1 MRVDLFPFQAKALG
15 SLRLALAQAKANH
28 TQFGGNQVISFT
40 APTGAGKTIIMAS
53 LIESVYSGDD
63 LYVNQLG
70 RTHSFSEEP
79 DSIFLWVSDSPELN
93 EQSKQKIE
101 LKTDRLRF
109 GQCVTV
115 DESICSREVLEDGK
129 IYFLNTQKL
138 SVSSLITK
146 TSDTRQYT
154 IWEILSNTVKEKGN
168 KLVVIIDEAHRGA
181 IGKEAGKATTIMQR
195 FIKGWEGGL
204 PAMPVVIGMSA
215 TIERFKGLIG
225 TTLSTQY
232 PVAVTPDEVR
242 ASGLLKDII
251 KIRYPEDQAGDK
263 KMAVL
268 QAGAIEWRDKWDH
281 WDQYCR
287 EQHYAYVKP
296 VFIVQVENGTATSIS
311 ATDLDECIAKIE
323 EKSGF
328 TFEEGEVVHT
338 FGQTTGAVEAAGL
351 KIPYVEP
358 SKISDDKKIKVVFFK
373 ENLSTGWDCP
383 RAEAM
388 VSFRRAQD
396 ATYIAQLLGRMVRT
410 PMQCRVQ
417 VDASLN
423 DVHLFLPFFDHD
435 TVEDVVNQ
443 LNSSENGFIP
453 ADIQSEEIGAT
464 GSTIVTV
471 KPDPSGREIPL
482 TVPRT
487 KVKPSV
493 DNGPSLFDLAD
504 EPDASTPE
512 DQPAETTVISWIE
525 PTKPTDPAPAP
536 SPSKPA
542 VNAPLPST
550 ESSSTPAAQNTE
562 PQNASAIRTTTV
574 RYNRASIVKAINDM
588 GLTTYDVRTVKINT
602 YLVSIL
608 ELCGLLSRYG
618 IYADALVDF
627 KKDICEMIHKHITA
641 LKLTHDYPALY
652 EQIRSFK
659 MQTTAID
666 AFGHRVVESEADN
679 LFSSSDEDVER
690 QFRAANAILGKC
702 GVGNLYGHKYYS
714 EIDPLAYMIDVII
727 FANDDSCIEDLNIF
741 AKKRFIEMNN
751 QYRRIVAAKNIERL
765 THDFNTI
772 VSNSDMITAH
782 VFQLPGDYFMDD
794 DPDGIEFQNHL
805 FVHNDTGTVKIKLN
819 GWEQRLLE
827 EEEMHIN
834 FLCWFR
840 NPSRWT
846 KNNCALCIPYVMNDV
861 HKGAFPDF
869 LIIRKDPNTGLVV
882 DILEPHDSSRVD
894 NLPKAKGFVKY
905 AKANPIV
912 GRIQLI
918 REMADASGKKKLKR
932 LDLTDMNVQER
943 VLLANNNEDLNR
955 IFEENGFFGA

>member
-1 MRVDLFPFQAKALG
+1 MRADLFPFQAKALG
-15 SLRLALAQAKANH
+15 SLRLALAQARANNNN
-28 TQFGGNQVISFT
+28 FGANQVVSFT

-53 LIESVYSGDD
+53 LIESVYAGDD
-63 LYVNQLG
+63 LYINQLG
-70 RTHSFSEEP
+70 RTHSFPEEP
-79 DSIFLWVSDSPELN
+79 EAIFLWISDSPELN
-93 EQSKQKIE
+93 EQSKLKIE

-138 SVSSLITK
+138 SVSSNLTK

-154 IWEILSNTVKEKGN
+154 IWEILSNTVREKGN

-181 IGKEAGKATTIMQR
+181 IGREAGKATTIMQR
-195 FIKGWEGGL
+195 FIKGWDGGL
-204 PAMPVVIGMSA
+204 PAMPIVIGMSA
-215 TIERFKGLIG
+215 TIERFNGLIG
-225 TTLSTQY
+225 STLATMI
-232 PVAVTPDEVR
+232 PVAVTPEEVR

-251 KIRYPEDQAGDK
+251 KIRYPEDQSGDK

-287 EQHYAYVKP
+287 EQHYAYIKP
-296 VFIVQVENGTATSIS
+296 VFIVQVENGTADRIT
-311 ATDLDECIAKIE
+311 ATDLDDCIIKIE

-338 FGQTTGAVEAAGL
+338 FGQTTGAIEAAGL

-410 PMQCRVQ
+410 PMQCRIQ

-423 DVHLFLPFFDHD
+423 EVHLFLPFFDKD
-435 TVEDVVNQ
+435 TVEKVVEQ

-453 ADIQSEEIGAT
+453 ADIQSEEIGAG

-471 KPDPSGREIPL
+471 KPDASGREIPL

-487 KVKPSV
+487 KVITSPDDEPLLFPDPDVEPSSSSTSQPSSPATTTV
-493 DNGPSLFDLAD
+493 TWVEPSTSVPFVRSRPTPSEPSLFVATGGTSDD
-504 EPDASTPE
+504 SPVQKPQSIPSVR
-512 DQPAETTVISWIE
+512 PVTVH
-525 PTKPTDPAPAP
+525 
-536 SPSKPA
+536 
-542 VNAPLPST
+542 
-550 ESSSTPAAQNTE
+550 
-562 PQNASAIRTTTV
+562 
-574 RYNRASIVKAINDM
+574 YNRASIVKAINDM

-608 ELCGLLSRYG
+608 ELCGLLSRSG
-618 IYADALVDF
+618 IYADALVNL
-627 KKDICEMIHKHITA
+627 KSDICEMIRKHVNA
-641 LKLTHDYPALY
+641 LKLNHEYPALY
-652 EQIRSFK
+652 EQIRSYR
-659 MQTTAID
+659 MQTIAID
-666 AFGHRVVESEADN
+666 AFGQRVAESEGAN

-690 QFRAANAILGKC
+690 QFRAANATLGKC
-702 GVGNLYGHKYYS
+702 GVGNLYGQKYYS
-714 EIDPLAYMIDVII
+714 DIDPLAYMIDVII
-727 FANDDSCIEDLNIF
+727 FANDERCIEDLNCF
-741 AKKRFIEMNN
+741 AKKKFIELNN
-751 QYRRIVAAKNIERL
+751 QYRRIVAAKGIEKITREY
-765 THDFNTI
+765 NTI
-772 VSNSDMITAH
+772 VSNSDKITPH

-827 EEEMHIN
+827 EEEMHTD

-840 NPSRWT
+840 NPSRWA

-861 HKGAFPDF
+861 QKGAFPDF

-882 DILEPHDSSRVD
+882 DILEPHDSSRID
-894 NLPKAKGFVKY
+894 NLPKAKGFVRY
-905 AKANPIV
+905 AKENPIV
-912 GRIQLI
+912 GRVQLI
-918 REMADASGKKKLKR
+918 REMADSTGKKRLKR
-932 LDLTDMNVQER
+932 LDLTDMRVQER
-943 VLLANNNEDLNR
+943 VLLANNNEDLGR
-955 IFEENGFFGA
+955 IFTEDGFFGA

>member
-1 MRVDLFPFQAKALG
+1 MRVDIFPFQAKALG
-15 SLRLALAQAKANH
+15 SLRLSLAQAKANH
-28 TQFGGNQVISFT
+28 NQFGANQVVSFT

-53 LIESVYSGDD
+53 LIESVYAGDD
-63 LYVNQLG
+63 LFINQLG

-79 DSIFLWVSDSPELN
+79 DAIFLWISDSPELN
-93 EQSKQKIE
+93 EQSKLKIE

-138 SVSSLITK
+138 SVSSNLTK

-154 IWEILSNTVKEKGN
+154 IWEILANTVREKGN

-181 IGKEAGKATTIMQR
+181 IGREAGRATTIMQR
-195 FIKGWEGGL
+195 FIKGWDGGL
-204 PAMPVVIGMSA
+204 PAMPIVIGMSA
-215 TIERFKGLIG
+215 TIERFNGLIG
-225 TTLSTQY
+225 STLATMI
-232 PVAVTPDEVR
+232 PVAVTPEEVR

-251 KIRYPEDQAGDK
+251 KIRYPEDQSGDK

-296 VFIVQVENGTATSIS
+296 VFIVQVENGTADRIT
-311 ATDLDECIAKIE
+311 ATDLDDCILKIE

-338 FGQTTGAVEAAGL
+338 FGQTTGAIEAAGL

-358 SKISDDKKIKVVFFK
+358 SKISDDKRIKVVFFK

-423 DVHLFLPFFDHD
+423 EVHLFLPFFDKD
-435 TVEDVVNQ
+435 TVEKVVEQ

-453 ADIQSEEIGAT
+453 ADIQSEEIGAG

-471 KPDPSGREIPL
+471 KPDASGREIPL

-487 KVKPSV
+487 KVKTSPDDEPLLFPDPDVEPSGTSTSQTSSPATTTV
-493 DNGPSLFDLAD
+493 TWVEPSTTVPFVRSRPNPSEPSLFVATGGT
-504 EPDASTPE
+504 PDASSAQKP
-512 DQPAETTVISWIE
+512 QSIPSVRPVTVH
-525 PTKPTDPAPAP
+525 
-536 SPSKPA
+536 
-542 VNAPLPST
+542 
-550 ESSSTPAAQNTE
+550 
-562 PQNASAIRTTTV
+562 
-574 RYNRASIVKAINDM
+574 YNRASIVKAINDM

-608 ELCGLLSRYG
+608 ELCGILSRSG
-618 IYADALVDF
+618 IYADALVNL
-627 KKDICEMIHKHITA
+627 KSDICEMIRKHVNA
-641 LKLTHDYPALY
+641 LKLNHEYPALY
-652 EQIRSFK
+652 EQIRSFR

-666 AFGHRVVESEADN
+666 AFGHRVVESEGAN

-690 QFRAANAILGKC
+690 QFRAANATLGKC
-702 GVGNLYGHKYYS
+702 GVGNLYGQKYYS
-714 EIDPLAYMIDVII
+714 DIDPLAYMIDVII
-727 FANDDSCIEDLNIF
+727 FANDESCIEDLNCF
-741 AKKRFIEMNN
+741 AKKKFIELNN
-751 QYRRIVAAKNIERL
+751 QYRRIVAAKGIEKITREY
-765 THDFNTI
+765 NTI
-772 VSNSDMITAH
+772 VSNSDKITPH

-827 EEEMHIN
+827 EEEMHTD

-840 NPSRWT
+840 NPSRWA

-861 HKGAFPDF
+861 QKGAFPDF
-869 LIIRKDPNTGLVV
+869 LIIRKDPDTGLVV
-882 DILEPHDSSRVD
+882 DILEPHDSSRID

-905 AKANPIV
+905 AKENPIV
-912 GRIQLI
+912 GRVQLI
-918 REMADASGKKKLKR
+918 REMADSTGKKRLKR
-932 LDLTDMNVQER
+932 LDLTDMRVQER
-943 VLLANNNEDLNR
+943 VLLANNNEDLAR
-955 IFEENGFFGA
+955 IFTEDGFFGA

>member
-1 MRVDLFPFQAKALG
+1 MRADLFPFQAKALG
-15 SLRLALAQAKANH
+15 SLRLALAQARANNNN
-28 TQFGGNQVISFT
+28 FGANQVVSFT

-53 LIESVYSGDD
+53 LIESVYAGDD
-63 LYVNQLG
+63 LYINQLG
-70 RTHSFSEEP
+70 RTHSFPEEP
-79 DSIFLWVSDSPELN
+79 EAIFLWISDSPELN
-93 EQSKQKIE
+93 EQSKLKIE

-138 SVSSLITK
+138 SVSSNLTK

-154 IWEILSNTVKEKGN
+154 IWEILSNTVREKGN

-181 IGKEAGKATTIMQR
+181 IGKEAGRATTIMQR
-195 FIKGWEGGL
+195 FIKGWDGGL
-204 PAMPVVIGMSA
+204 PAMPIVIGMSA
-215 TIERFKGLIG
+215 TIERFNGLIG
-225 TTLSTQY
+225 STLATMI
-232 PVAVTPDEVR
+232 PVAVTPEEVR

-251 KIRYPEDQAGDK
+251 KIRYPEDQSGDK

-287 EQHYAYVKP
+287 EQHYAYIKP
-296 VFIVQVENGTATSIS
+296 VFIVQVENGTADRIT
-311 ATDLDECIAKIE
+311 ATDLDDCIIKIE

-338 FGQTTGAVEAAGL
+338 FGQTTGAIEAAGL

-423 DVHLFLPFFDHD
+423 EVHLFLPFFDKD
-435 TVEDVVNQ
+435 TVEKVVEQ

-453 ADIQSEEIGAT
+453 ADIQSEEIGAG

-471 KPDPSGREIPL
+471 KPDASGREIPL

-487 KVKPSV
+487 KVRTSP
-493 DNGPSLFDLAD
+493 DD
-504 EPDASTPE
+504 EPLLFPDP
-512 DQPAETTVISWIE
+512 DVE
-525 PTKPTDPAPAP
+525 P
-536 SPSKPA
+536 S
-542 VNAPLPST
+542 
-550 ESSSTPAAQNTE
+550 SSSTSQPSSPA
-562 PQNASAIRTTTV
+562 TTTV
-574 RYNRASIVKAINDM
+574 TWVEPSTSVPFVRSRPTPSESSPFVATGGTSDDSPVQKPQSILRVRPVTVHYNRASIVKAINDM

-608 ELCGLLSRYG
+608 ELCGLLSRSG
-618 IYADALVDF
+618 IYADALVNL
-627 KKDICEMIHKHITA
+627 KSDICEMIRKHVNA
-641 LKLTHDYPALY
+641 LKLNHEYPALY
-652 EQIRSFK
+652 EQIRSYR
-659 MQTTAID
+659 MQTIAID
-666 AFGHRVVESEADN
+666 AFGQRVAESEGAN

-690 QFRAANAILGKC
+690 QFRAANATLGKC
-702 GVGNLYGHKYYS
+702 GVGNLYGQKYYS

-727 FANDDSCIEDLNIF
+727 FANDERCIEDLNCF
-741 AKKRFIEMNN
+741 AKKRFIELNN
-751 QYRRIVAAKNIERL
+751 QYRRIVAAKGIEKVTREY
-765 THDFNTI
+765 NTI
-772 VSNSDMITAH
+772 VSNSDTITPH

-827 EEEMHIN
+827 EEEMHTD

-840 NPSRWT
+840 NPSRWA

-861 HKGAFPDF
+861 QKGAFPDF
-869 LIIRKDPNTGLVV
+869 LIIRKDPDTGLVV
-882 DILEPHDSSRVD
+882 DILEPHDSSRID

-905 AKANPIV
+905 AKENPIV
-912 GRIQLI
+912 GRVQLI
-918 REMADASGKKKLKR
+918 REMADSSGKKRLKR
-932 LDLTDMNVQER
+932 LDLTDMRVQER
-943 VLLANNNEDLNR
+943 VLLANNNEDLAR
-955 IFEENGFFGA
+955 IFTEDGFFGA

>member
-1 MRVDLFPFQAKALG
+1 MRADLFPFQAKALG
-15 SLRLALAQAKANH
+15 SLRLALAQARANNNS
-28 TQFGGNQVISFT
+28 FGANQVVSFT

-53 LIESVYSGDD
+53 LIESVYAGDD
-63 LYVNQLG
+63 LYINQLG
-70 RTHSFSEEP
+70 RTHSFPEEP
-79 DSIFLWVSDSPELN
+79 EAIFLWISDSPELN
-93 EQSKQKIE
+93 EQSKLKIE

-138 SVSSLITK
+138 SVSSNLTK

-154 IWEILSNTVKEKGN
+154 IWEILANTVREKGN

-181 IGKEAGKATTIMQR
+181 IGKEAGRATTIMQR
-195 FIKGWEGGL
+195 FIKGWDGGL
-204 PAMPVVIGMSA
+204 PAMPIVIGMSA
-215 TIERFKGLIG
+215 TIERFNGLIG
-225 TTLSTQY
+225 STLATMI
-232 PVAVTPDEVR
+232 PVAVTPEEVR

-251 KIRYPEDQAGDK
+251 KIRYPEDQSGDK

-287 EQHYAYVKP
+287 EQHYAYIKP
-296 VFIVQVENGTATSIS
+296 VFIVQVENGTADRIT
-311 ATDLDECIAKIE
+311 ATDLDDCIIKIE

-338 FGQTTGAVEAAGL
+338 FGQTTGAIEAAGL

-423 DVHLFLPFFDHD
+423 EVHLFLPFFDKD
-435 TVEDVVNQ
+435 TVEKVVEQ

-453 ADIQSEEIGAT
+453 ADIQSEEIGAG

-471 KPDPSGREIPL
+471 KPDASGREIPL

-487 KVKPSV
+487 KVRTSP
-493 DNGPSLFDLAD
+493 DD
-504 EPDASTPE
+504 EPLLFPDP
-512 DQPAETTVISWIE
+512 DVE
-525 PTKPTDPAPAP
+525 P
-536 SPSKPA
+536 S
-542 VNAPLPST
+542 
-550 ESSSTPAAQNTE
+550 SSSTSQPSSPA
-562 PQNASAIRTTTV
+562 TTTV
-574 RYNRASIVKAINDM
+574 TWVEPSTSVPFVRSRPTPSESSPFVATGGTSDDSPVQKPQSILRVRPVTVHYNRASIVKAINDM

-608 ELCGLLSRYG
+608 ELCGLLSRSG
-618 IYADALVDF
+618 IYADALVNL
-627 KKDICEMIHKHITA
+627 KSDICEMIRKHVNA
-641 LKLTHDYPALY
+641 LKLNHEYPALY
-652 EQIRSFK
+652 EQIRSYR
-659 MQTTAID
+659 MQTIAID
-666 AFGHRVVESEADN
+666 AFGQRVAESEGAN

-690 QFRAANAILGKC
+690 QFRAANATLGKC
-702 GVGNLYGHKYYS
+702 GVGNLYGQKYYS

-727 FANDDSCIEDLNIF
+727 FANDERCIEDLNCF
-741 AKKRFIEMNN
+741 AKKRFIELNN
-751 QYRRIVAAKNIERL
+751 QYRRIVAAKGIEKVTREY
-765 THDFNTI
+765 NTI
-772 VSNSDMITAH
+772 VSNSDTITPH

-827 EEEMHIN
+827 EEEMHTD

-840 NPSRWT
+840 NPSRWA

-861 HKGAFPDF
+861 QKGAFPDF
-869 LIIRKDPNTGLVV
+869 LIIRKDPDTGLVV
-882 DILEPHDSSRVD
+882 DILEPHDSSRID

-905 AKANPIV
+905 AKENPIV
-912 GRIQLI
+912 GRVQLI
-918 REMADASGKKKLKR
+918 REMADSSGKKRLKR
-932 LDLTDMNVQER
+932 LDLTDMRVQER
-943 VLLANNNEDLNR
+943 VLLANNNEDLAR
-955 IFEENGFFGA
+955 IFTEDGFFGA